1 MSLKI
6 SGCDYCW
13 TGKEVP
19 HPKLKCPER
28 RIEDLESRLAER
40 EKEIEEQARLLGKS
54 GSREAELLAQLAEKE
69 RAIDQL
75 MEALESAAK
84 AVEDQI
90 SGRVLHAEGLPEY
103 IRQLKSALQEGDGK

>member
-1 MSLKI
+1 MS
-6 SGCDYCW
+6 
-13 TGKEVP
+13 
-19 HPKLKCPER
+19 ER
-28 RIEDLESRLAER
+28 REQEKLTLHGQNLTLLSKVKALESRVAER

-69 RAIDQL
+69 RAIDRL
-75 MEALESAAK
+75 LEALENAAK

-90 SGRVLHAEGLPEY
+90 SGKVLHAEGLPEY

>member
-1 MSLKI
+1 MSDIDRLENDFSK
-6 SGCDYCW
+6 DN
-13 TGKEVP
+13 P
-19 HPKLKCPER
+19 
-28 RIEDLESRLAER
+28 DLIIQALQSRLAER

-69 RAIDQL
+69 RAIDRL
-75 MEALESAAK
+75 LEALENAAK

-90 SGRVLHAEGLPEY
+90 SGKVLHAEGLPEY